1 MSEGQKKHKLA
12 YIDDN
17 QNNLEYIGL
26 ILENDFEVE
35 IFNDP
40 LKFLEQFPQT
50 SYKAILVDIHMPT
63 IDGFSLYEKII
74 ENTNYN
80 GCPLIFISSDDTN
93 ENRIRSFTLGAV
105 DFLNRMMTP
114 VEMLSRVRSKIAFF
128 DKHRSVIEFGS
139 LRLNLTLLKTYLG
152 DEELKLTFIE
162 FKLLC
167 HFLKTYPAASSKEEL
182 IDKIWSNGLVLDATI
197 YTHIFNLNAK
207 LVNWDHEVITERMK
221 GSLLVKKEAKKK

>member
-1 MSEGQKKHKLA
+1 MNSGVTKPKLA

-17 QNNLEYIGL
+17 QNNLEYISL

-35 IFNDP
+35 TFNDP
-40 LKFLEQFPQT
+40 FKFIAQFPSS
-50 SYKAILVDIHMPT
+50 SYTAILVDIHMPA

-74 ENTNYN
+74 EIPNYN

-93 ENRIRSFTLGAV
+93 ENRIRSFSLGAV
-105 DFLNRMMTP
+105 DFLSRLMTP
-114 VEMLSRVRSKIAFF
+114 AEMLTRVRSKISFF
-128 DKHRSVIEFGS
+128 EKHRSIIEFGS
-139 LRLNLTLLKTYLG
+139 LKLNLTLLKAYLG
-152 DEELKLTFIE
+152 EDELKLTFIE

-167 HFLKTYPAASSKEEL
+167 HFLKTYPAPSSKEEL

-197 YTHIFNLNAK
+197 YTHVSNLNTK
-207 LVNWDHEVITERMK
+207 LANWDHEVITERMK

>member
-1 MSEGQKKHKLA
+1 MAKSRLA

-26 ILENDFEVE
+26 VLENDFEVE
-35 IFNDP
+35 TFNDP
-40 LKFLEQFPQT
+40 LKFLSHFPQT
-50 SYKAILVDIHMPT
+50 SYKAILVDIHMPS

-74 ENTNYN
+74 ENSNYN

-93 ENRIRSFTLGAV
+93 ENRIRSFSLGAV
-105 DFLNRMMTP
+105 DFLSRMMTP
-114 VEMLSRVRSKIAFF
+114 VEMLTRVRSKIAFF
-128 DKHRSVIEFGS
+128 EKHRSIIEFGS
-139 LRLNLTLLKTYLG
+139 LKLNLTLLKAYLE

-167 HFLKTYPAASSKEEL
+167 HFLKTYPSSSSKEEL
-182 IDKIWSNGLVLDATI
+182 VDKIWSNGLVLDATI

-221 GSLLVKKEAKKK
+221 GTLLVKKEAKKK

>member
-1 MSEGQKKHKLA
+1 MHKTEMKNKLA

-35 IFNDP
+35 TYNDP
-40 LKFLEQFPQT
+40 MKFLSQFPQ
-50 SYKAILVDIHMPT
+50 SAYKAILVDIHMPS

-74 ENTNYN
+74 ESSNYN

-93 ENRIRSFTLGAV
+93 ENRIRSFSLGAV

-114 VEMLSRVRSKIAFF
+114 VELLTRVRSKIAFF
-128 DKHRSVIEFGS
+128 EKHRSIIEFGS
-139 LRLNLTLLKTYLG
+139 LKLNLTLLKTYHG

-221 GSLLVKKEAKKK
+221 GCLLVKKEAKKK

>member
-1 MSEGQKKHKLA
+1 MAKPRLA

-17 QNNLEYIGL
+17 KNNLEYISL
-26 ILENDFEVE
+26 IMENDYEVE
-35 IFNDP
+35 TYNDP
-40 LKFLEQFPQT
+40 FKFLTQYPES
-50 SYKAILVDIHMPT
+50 SYNAILVDIHMPS
-63 IDGFSLYEKII
+63 IDGFTLYEKII
-74 ENTNYN
+74 ENSNYN

-105 DFLNRMMTP
+105 DFLNRMMSTA
-114 VEMLSRVRSKIAFF
+114 EILTRVRSKIAFF
-128 DKHRSVIEFGS
+128 EKHRSVIEFGS
-139 LRLNLTLLKTYLG
+139 LKLNLTLLKTYL
-152 DEELKLTFIE
+152 DDDELKLTFIE

-167 HFLKTYPAASSKEEL
+167 HFLKTYPASSSKEEL

>member
-1 MSEGQKKHKLA
+1 MSLGQINNKLA
-12 YIDDN
+12 YVDDN

-26 ILENDFEVE
+26 ILENDYEVE

-40 LKFLEQFPQT
+40 LKFLEHFPKV
-50 SYKAILVDIHMPT
+50 SYKAILVDIHMPS

-74 ENTNYN
+74 ENSNYN

-93 ENRIRSFTLGAV
+93 ENRIRSFSLGAV
-105 DFLNRMMTP
+105 DFLNRTMTP
-114 VEMLSRVRSKIAFF
+114 VEMLTRVRSKIAYFE
-128 DKHRSVIEFGS
+128 KHRSIIEFGS
-139 LRLNLTLLKTYLG
+139 LKLNLTLLKTYLG

-167 HFLKTYPAASSKEEL
+167 HFLKTYPASSSKEEL
-182 IDKIWSNGLVLDATI
+182 IDNIWCNGLVLDATI